1 VAEGIENNA
10 LSQMAVF
17 SRKWFPGREVTP
29 QSMGEAVFLEK
40 DFWEKQR
47 IAVASGISMAFKG

>member
-1 VAEGIENNA
+1 
-10 LSQMAVF
+10 MAVF
-17 SRKWFPGREVTP
+17 SRRWFPGREVTT

-47 IAVASGISMAFKG
+47 IAIQSGIARAFKG